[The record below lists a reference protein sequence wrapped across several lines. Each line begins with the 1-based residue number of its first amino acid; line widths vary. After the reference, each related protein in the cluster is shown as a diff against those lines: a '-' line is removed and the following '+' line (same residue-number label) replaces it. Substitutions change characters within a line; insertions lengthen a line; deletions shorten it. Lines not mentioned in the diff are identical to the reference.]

1 MYSPLRTEVDLEYL
15 RHQRRQQAEIERTI
29 RSVDNNSAVET
40 MSLSFSKFVRLLEAR
55 LQRTPVEQTNA
66 QIRLRDSKQSQFSS

>member
-29 RSVDNNSAVET
+29 RSVDNNGAFET
-40 MSLSFSKFVRLLEAR
+40 MSLSFSKFVRLLEDR
-55 LQRTPVEQTNA
+55 LQRKPVEQTSPQPLVQN
-66 QIRLRDSKQSQFSS
+66 SKQSQFSS

>member
-29 RSVDNNSAVET
+29 RSVDNNTFES
-40 MSLSFSKFVRLLEAR
+40 MSLSFSKFVRLLEER
-55 LQRTPVEQTNA
+55 LQRKPVEQTSRQTLLQN
-66 QIRLRDSKQSQFSS
+66 SKQSQFSS

>member
-29 RSVDNNSAVET
+29 RSVDNHRAFET
-40 MSLSFSKFVRLLEAR
+40 MTLSFSKFVRLLEER
-55 LQRTPVEQTNA
+55 LQRKPLEQTNTPLGM
-66 QIRLRDSKQSQFSS
+66 QNSKQSQLSS

>member
-29 RSVDNNSAVET
+29 RSVDSNSAFET
-40 MSLSFSKFVRLLEAR
+40 MSLSFSKFVRLLEER
-55 LQRTPVEQTNA
+55 IQRKPVEQTNVPIGI
-66 QIRLRDSKQSQFSS
+66 QNSKQSQFSS

>member
-29 RSVDNNSAVET
+29 RSVDNSAFES
-40 MSLSFSKFVRLLEAR
+40 MSLSFSKFVRLLEER
-55 LQRTPVEQTNA
+55 LQRTPVEKTNA

>member
-29 RSVDNNSAVET
+29 HSVDNNTFES
-40 MSLSFSKFVRLLEAR
+40 MSLSFSKFVRLLEER
-55 LQRTPVEQTNA
+55 LKRKPVEQTSHQTLLQN
-66 QIRLRDSKQSQFSS
+66 SKQSQFSS

>member
-29 RSVDNNSAVET
+29 RSVDNNSALET

>member
-29 RSVDNNSAVET
+29 RSVDNNSALET

-55 LQRTPVEQTNA
+55 LQRMPVEQTNA